1 MSTRIVIID
10 EVDDEEKKKRESV
23 FSPFSLLLQFSQSR
37 PALRGGIRMRR
48 AIRGRQKREF
58 DETGRVRPNNN
69 NNTTTLQPGLQMG
82 SLTDN

>member
-1 MSTRIVIID
+1 
-10 EVDDEEKKKRESV
+10 
-23 FSPFSLLLQFSQSR
+23 
-37 PALRGGIRMRR
+37 MRR

-69 NNTTTLQPGLQMG
+69 NNTTATLQPGLQMG

>member
-1 MSTRIVIID
+1 MR
-10 EVDDEEKKKRESV
+10 KRRKENRF

-37 PALRGGIRMRR
+37 PALRGGIIRMRR

-69 NNTTTLQPGLQMG
+69 NNTTATLQPGLQMG